1 MATKTRFT
9 SEERLLLKIGEGF
22 IVKRQRLSHLAV
34 RLIMRHK
41 DGTEVGASEA
51 GISKLCEKGL
61 LHPVPQDTLWDTII
75 YEPTDKGH
83 KLLAELWQREGE
95 KRG

>member
-22 IVKRQRLSHLAV
+22 IVKRQRLSHMAV
-34 RLIMRHK
+34 RVTMRHK
-41 DGTEVGASEA
+41 DGTELEVSDTLLA
-51 GISKLCEKGL
+51 KLCGKGL
-61 LHPVPQDTLWDTII
+61 LHPVPQDHMWDFII

-83 KLLAELWQREGE
+83 KLLASLWQREGE